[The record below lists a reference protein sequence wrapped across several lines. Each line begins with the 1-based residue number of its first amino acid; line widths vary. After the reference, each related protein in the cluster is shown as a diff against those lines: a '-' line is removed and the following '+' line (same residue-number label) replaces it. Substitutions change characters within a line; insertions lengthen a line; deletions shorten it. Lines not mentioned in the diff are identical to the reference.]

1 MLAPAT
7 RSRRQTQQSCP
18 ARPHCCPAGGW
29 EAIQQG
35 SVPACTLQAAPLCRA
50 SSPPSRCCCG
60 RGAATY
66 AGPKSASTPP
76 APPSQ
81 LAMWA
86 AAGVLE
92 SCPRAVAQ
100 LLPGAAQ
107 VASRDLARILALH
120 PGSRHDPDRRV
131 VAKAALASEALA
143 CLAENGLTARH
154 LQSLLRCSTT
164 PRQVPLPRTCAAVHS
179 TPHVRDQVA
188 GESSLLVDE
197 AVLSAP
203 REPSCYR
210 KNRPSKRAP

>member
-1 MLAPAT
+1 MCWRPPPAAGGRHSRAALPAHFAG
-7 RSRRQTQQSCP
+7 RSRGWEVP
-18 ARPHCCPAGGW
+18 PAGR
-29 EAIQQG
+29 
-35 SVPACTLQAAPLCRA
+35 RA
-50 SSPPSRCCCG
+50 STHDASCGPVPSRCCCG
-60 RGAATY
+60 RGAALY

-81 LAMWA
+81 LALWA